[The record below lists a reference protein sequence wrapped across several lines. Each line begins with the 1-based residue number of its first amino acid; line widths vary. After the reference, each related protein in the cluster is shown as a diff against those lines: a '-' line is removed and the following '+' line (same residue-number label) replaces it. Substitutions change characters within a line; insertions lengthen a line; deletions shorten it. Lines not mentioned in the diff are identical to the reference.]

1 MWTVIIIAII
11 ALTAIVAKSIS
22 EGDFIVGDH
31 THNFYMS
38 ICCLMLTALISIL
51 ALDATLLISIPIG
64 ASCEASVELVDTEN
78 YFLAEVVNDKYV
90 SITSDEY
97 NYATLEDGV
106 VHMRE
111 VKADDK
117 TTIKIC
123 EDSYAKDESPMIF
136 IDHYRIGGTFF
147 LDNFTFCNW
156 LNESEVVTF
165 YIPEDTVAVG
175 AVAIN

>member
-1 MWTVIIIAII
+1 MWTVIIVAII
-11 ALTAIVAKSIS
+11 ALTAIVANTIS
-22 EGDFIVGDH
+22 EGDFIKGDH

-38 ICCLMLTALISIL
+38 ICCLMLTAAISFV
-51 ALDATLLISIPIG
+51 ALGATLLISIPIG
-64 ASCEASVELVDTEN
+64 ASCKASVELVDTEN

-90 SITSDEY
+90 SITSNEY

-106 VHMRE
+106 VHMRKI
-111 VKADDK
+111 KADDK
-117 TTIKIC
+117 IIIKIC

-136 IDHYRIGGTFF
+136 IDHYRIGGTPF

-165 YIPEDTVAVG
+165 YIPEDTVVVG

>member
-1 MWTVIIIAII
+1 MWTVIIVAII
-11 ALTAIVAKSIS
+11 ALTATVAYSIR
-22 EGDFIVGDH
+22 EGDFIKGDH
-31 THNFYMS
+31 THNFFMLM
-38 ICCLMLTALISIL
+38 CCIMLTAVISFL
-51 ALDATLLISIPIG
+51 AFGATLLISIPIG
-64 ASCEASVELVDTEN
+64 AGNEASVELVDTEN
-78 YFLAEVVNDKYV
+78 YFLAEVVDDKYV

-111 VKADDK
+111 VKADDE

-123 EDSYAKDESPMIF
+123 EDSYAKGESPMVF
-136 IDHYRIGGTFF
+136 IDHYRIGGTPF

-165 YIPEDTVAVG
+165 YIPEDTVTVG

>member
-1 MWTVIIIAII
+1 MWTVIIIAVI
-11 ALTAIVAKSIS
+11 ALTAIVIKSID
-22 EGDFIVGDH
+22 EGDFIKGDH
-31 THNFYMS
+31 THNFFMS
-38 ICCLMLTALISIL
+38 MCCLLLTAIISLL
-51 ALDATLLISIPIG
+51 AFGATLLLSIPIG
-64 ASCEASVELVDTEN
+64 ASNEASVELVDTEN
-78 YFLAEVVNDKYV
+78 YFLAEVINDKYV

-97 NYATLEDGV
+97 NYATLEYGV

-117 TTIKIC
+117 ITIKIC

-136 IDHYRIGGTFF
+136 IDHYRVGGTFF

-165 YIPEDTVAVG
+165 YIPKGTVAVG